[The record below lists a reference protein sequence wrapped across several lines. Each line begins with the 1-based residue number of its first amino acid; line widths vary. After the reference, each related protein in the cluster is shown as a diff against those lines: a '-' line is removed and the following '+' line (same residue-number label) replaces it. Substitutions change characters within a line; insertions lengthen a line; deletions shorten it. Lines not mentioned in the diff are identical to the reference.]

1 MPPTRTTWSI
11 FDLSMPASSSA
22 CRVGPT
28 VRSSRS
34 AVISSSFA
42 RVSCEV
48 EMLRAVLRRGDER
61 KVDLRRHRRRQLD
74 LRLLRRLVETL
85 QRHAIGREVDA
96 LVLLELRDHPVD
108 DRLVE
113 VVAAEVVVTVRGLHL
128 EDALAELEDRHVE
141 RAAAEVEDEDRLV
154 GAFLVEAVR
163 ECSGGRLV
171 DDANDVEAGDLAR
184 VLRRLALC
192 VVEVGRDGDDSVA
205 HRLAEIRLGVR
216 LQLLEDHRAD
226 LRRRVLLAACLHA
239 RVAVRALHD
248 FVGDDRHLLGDLVP
262 LAAHEPLDRED
273 RVLGI
278 RHLLAPRGRPDEPLT
293 VLRERDDGRRRA
305 AAFGVRNHGWLAALE
320 HGHRA
325 VGRAEIDA
333 DCLCHTWFRLSLW
346 VY

>member
-1 MPPTRTTWSI
+1 MI
-11 FDLSMPASSSA
+11 DLRPVDAGVLERLPRRA
-22 CRVGPT
+22 DRALEQVGGDLLEL
-28 VRSSRS
+28 R
-34 AVISSSFA
+34 A
-42 RVSCEV
+42 RELEV

-61 KVDLRRHRRRQLD
+61 EIDLRRHRGRQLD

-85 QRHAIGREVDA
+85 EGHPIGREVDA
-96 LVLLELRDHPVD
+96 LILLELGDHPVD

-113 VVAAEVVVTVRGLHL
+113 VVAAEVVVAVRGLHL
-128 EDALAELEDRHVE
+128 EHALAEIEDRHVE
-141 RAAAEVEDEDRLV
+141 RATAEVEDEDRLI
-154 GAFLVEAVR
+154 GAFLVEAVC
-163 ECSGGRLV
+163 ECGGRRLV

-184 VLRRLALC
+184 VLRRLALR
-192 VVEVGRDGDDSVA
+192 VVEVGGDGDDSVA
-205 HRLAEIRLGVR
+205 HRLAEVRLGVR

-239 RVAVRALHD
+239 RIPVRSLHD
-248 FVGDDRHLLGDLVP
+248 LVGDDRHLLGDLVP

-278 RHLLAPRGRPDEPLT
+278 RHLLAPRGRPDEPLA
-293 VLRERDDGRRRA
+293 VLRERDDRRRRA
-305 AAFGVRNHGWLAALE
+305 AALRVRDHGGLAALE